1 MKIKRGKIMQIK
13 ELIKE
18 LKKMN
23 QNAIVNVADIEGNF
37 DAEVLQTEDN
47 DDVVYLL
54 AEL

>member
-1 MKIKRGKIMQIK
+1 MQVK

-23 QNAIVNVADIEGNF
+23 QNAIVNVGDVEGNF
-37 DAEVLQTEDN
+37 DAEVLQVEDN
-47 DDVVYLL
+47 EDIVYLL